1 MNAIVLLAA
10 ALAPGEMPVPV
21 MYAPRALPPADPP
34 AKLPDHADARRE
46 ARDLVLRSV
55 GKDALA
61 FTKKFGD
68 LGIYSLQACEPETG
82 KKLVKLYNAGEL
94 GKLKNPRAALEAVR
108 KHGDPA
114 GAWLAEHHAMLE
126 DPEALECWC
135 GEPMEYVYDLKD
147 IEQEAAQCRAHRKSL
162 PPWLA
167 NVTAEWNVPYV
178 IIAVLAALLLLVC
191 VWKRRQPA
199 P

>member
-1 MNAIVLLAA
+1 MDTILLLAA
-10 ALAPGEMPVPV
+10 TLAPGEMPMPV
-21 MYAPRALPPADPP
+21 LYDPRRVPPADAP
-34 AKLPDHADARRE
+34 AKPPDDVDARRE

-61 FTKKFGD
+61 FTKQFGD

-82 KKLVKLYNAGEL
+82 EKLVKLYNGGEL
-94 GKLKNPRAALEAVR
+94 GKLKNPKAALEAVR
-108 KHGDPA
+108 KHGDLA
-114 GAWLAEHHAMLE
+114 GAWLAEHHALLE

-147 IEQEAAQCRAHRKSL
+147 IEQQAAQCRAGRKSL

-167 NVTAEWNVPYV
+167 NATAEWNVPYV

-191 VWKRRQPA
+191 
-199 P
+199 